1 MPRVNQLSSHA
12 WHGHGPSRR
21 GRLRSP
27 VCAKRA
33 APEPKRSTQFQV
45 VCFIDKLRDIN
56 NEKGKGNPAELTGS
70 RRARQRDWRFRD
82 EQVGATA

>member
-1 MPRVNQLSSHA
+1 VSISYACQAMRVGSGLTR
-12 WHGHGPSRR
+12 HGHGPSRR

-33 APEPKRSTQFQV
+33 ALEPKRSTQFQV
-45 VCFIDKLRDIN
+45 VCFIDELRDIN

-70 RRARQRDWRFRD
+70 RRA
-82 EQVGATA
+82 